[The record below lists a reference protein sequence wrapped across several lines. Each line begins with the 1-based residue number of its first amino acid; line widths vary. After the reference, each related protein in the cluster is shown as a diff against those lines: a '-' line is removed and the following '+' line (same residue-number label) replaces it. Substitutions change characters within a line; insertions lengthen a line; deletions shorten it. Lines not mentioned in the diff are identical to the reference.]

1 MLSDFVMSEYRRGRP
16 AALPFTEGFHYY
28 VSCKN
33 YICGCYLVKGC
44 KDDAACLI
52 SAMALGSASAT
63 DSFPARLCLDHGR
76 FIAPLISVEPRTGYY
91 DFHMTAPNKIIIIGG
106 GFSGLS
112 AAYDLSRRGFDIEV
126 LESDR
131 EVGGLAGSF
140 DVGGTRL
147 EKFYHH
153 WFTNDRHVMDLIQ
166 ELGAHANVRL
176 KPTQTGMYWA
186 HNFYRLS
193 SPLDVLRFNPLKPL
207 DRIRLGLMVLRARK
221 VEHWKELEA
230 LTAQEW
236 IRQIGGEPVYRI
248 VWEPL
253 LRGKF
258 GPYADDIS
266 AVWFWNKLKLRG
278 GSRGKGGGENLAYYQ
293 GGFIALAEAMVKAI
307 VAAGGLVRTSVPV
320 QGLEIQG
327 GRISGVVTR
336 DSVVKSDVVI
346 ATQALPI
353 IADWLAPHA
362 DRDYVQSLRQIQYLA
377 NVCLVLQLD
386 RSLSNTYWLNVN
398 DPKFPFV
405 GVIEHTNFQPP
416 DTYAGRH
423 IVYLSKYAPEDA
435 ALVRMTDE
443 QVFEFSLPHIQRM
456 FPHFTRAWVKDYHV
470 WRARYAQPVV
480 VRHYGKLIPE
490 AQTPIAGLYLC
501 SMAQVYPEDRGTNYA
516 IREGRKL
523 AQMIS

>member
-1 MLSDFVMSEYRRGRP
+1 MIQPRP
-16 AALPFTEGFHYY
+16 YK
-28 VSCKN
+28 V
-33 YICGCYLVKGC
+33 V
-44 KDDAACLI
+44 
-52 SAMALGSASAT
+52 
-63 DSFPARLCLDHGR
+63 
-76 FIAPLISVEPRTGYY
+76 
-91 DFHMTAPNKIIIIGG
+91 IIGA
-106 GFSGLS
+106 GFSGL
-112 AAYDLSRRGFDIEV
+112 AAGYDLSRKGFDVEV

-131 EVGGLAGSF
+131 DVGGLAGSF
-140 DVGGTRL
+140 DVGAARL

-166 ELGAHANVRL
+166 ELGLEANVLLR
-176 KPTQTGMYWA
+176 PTQTGMYFA

-193 SPLDVLRFNPLKPL
+193 SPLDVLRFTPLNPL

-221 VEHWKELEA
+221 VEHWKELES

-236 IRQIGGEPVYRI
+236 LRQIGGEQVYRI

-258 GPYADDIS
+258 GSYADDIS

-293 GGFIALAEAMVKAI
+293 GGFIALAEALVNAI
-307 VAAGGLVRTSVPV
+307 RTAGGRVRTSVPV
-320 QGLEIQG
+320 RGLEVQG
-327 GRISGVVTR
+327 GRVSGVLTQ
-336 DSVVKSDVVI
+336 DGIVKGDAVI
-346 ATQALPI
+346 ATPALPT

-362 DRDYVQSLRQIQYLA
+362 DRDYVESLRQIQYLA

-398 DPKFPFV
+398 DPNFPFV

-435 ALVRMTDE
+435 ELVRMTDE

-456 FPHFTRAWVKDYHV
+456 FPQFTKAWVKDYHV

-480 VRHYGKLIPE
+480 VRHYSKLIPE
-490 AQTPIAGLYLC
+490 VQTPIKGLYLC

-523 AQMIS
+523 AHTIAAQAPRDSA